1 MNELNFL
8 QNKTIYRNI
17 KTKPFYKD
25 LVIVYDTKKTVIDN
39 DENNVVI
46 EKETFVT
53 HKNNLININNIDDII
68 DTNFEVKGFYRNK
81 TGKLKLLNKE
91 IYHNILHGDYTNYD
105 DKIVPFDEDKYLS
118 DNYIPIIFDIDNLFT
133 DLDGNYLPMPI
144 HITDNILD
152 GHMTNAHYDLDAVI
166 NRLKNEPTV
175 FALGT
180 MPYNRDIKVP
190 LEVKT
195 IPIYNQ
201 MDKADKMLDF
211 YIVPSQDL
219 YNIYISKGMDDRGWF
234 LETMYGIKKNLVLE
248 RTIYG
253 KIKLQ

>member
-1 MNELNFL
+1 MLALGLIAAPIPALAETEAPHADAVATVN
-8 QNKTIYRNI
+8 QQKVTISGI
-17 KTKPFYKD
+17 VKD
-25 LVIVYDTKKTVIDN
+25 
-39 DENNVVI
+39 EAG
-46 EKETFVT
+46 E
-53 HKNNLININNIDDII
+53 
-68 DTNFEVKGFYRNK
+68 
-81 TGKLKLLNKE
+81 
-91 IYHNILHGDYTNYD
+91 
-105 DKIVPFDEDKYLS
+105 
-118 DNYIPIIFDIDNLFT
+118 PIIGASVVEKGNTTNGTIT

-166 NRLKNEPTV
+166 NRLKDEPTI

-219 YNIYISKGMDDRGWF
+219 YNIYIRKGMDDRGWF

>member
-25 LVIVYDTKKTVIDN
+25 LVIVYDTKKTVTDN
-39 DENNVVI
+39 DENNAVI
-46 EKETFVT
+46 KKETFVT
-53 HKNNLININNIDDII
+53 HKDNLNNINNIDDII
-68 DTNFEVKGFYRNK
+68 DKNFEVNGFYHN
-81 TGKLKLLNKE
+81 TGRLKLLNKE

-118 DNYIPIIFDIDNLFT
+118 DNYMPIIYDIDNLFT

-152 GHMTNAHYDLDAVI
+152 GYMTNAHYDLDAVI
-166 NRLKNEPTV
+166 NRLKDEPTV

>member
-1 MNELNFL
+1 MTLN
-8 QNKTIYRNI
+8 
-17 KTKPFYKD
+17 
-25 LVIVYDTKKTVIDN
+25 
-39 DENNVVI
+39 I
-46 EKETFVT
+46 ECPT
-53 HKNNLININNIDDII
+53 NCI
-68 DTNFEVKGFYRNK
+68 DTCNASV
-81 TGKLKLLNKE
+81 E
-91 IYHNILHGDYTNYD
+91 ISPHKYIDGVVTDYEWT
-105 DKIVPFDEDKYLS
+105 
-118 DNYIPIIFDIDNLFT
+118 DINL
-133 DLDGNYLPMPI
+133 
-144 HITDNILD
+144 
-152 GHMTNAHYDLDAVI
+152 
-166 NRLKNEPTV
+166 
-175 FALGT
+175 
-180 MPYNRDIKVP
+180 PYEARDIKVP